1 MSKSVKLTALD
12 GTDAWVNPDEVLDVR
27 EYPAGQ
33 TWIDTQSPTMPVV
46 QVQEDVP
53 TVNRLLGR

>member
-1 MSKSVKLTALD
+1 
-12 GTDAWVNPDEVLDVR
+12 VNPDEVLDVR